1 MRKLEPQSLSGLY
14 AITPDWTDTDRLLAV
29 TEAILRAGCRWLQY
43 RNKTAP
49 PELKKT
55 QAQALRALTRRLRA
69 HLIVNDDPGLA
80 LSVEADGVHLGR
92 EDGSVSAARGV
103 LGKGKLIGVSCYQGL
118 ELAQTAVAAGA
129 DYVAFGSVYPSATK
143 PHAARADL
151 ALFGRARC
159 LPVPVVAIG
168 GITPDNAA
176 AVIAAGADALA
187 VINALYEAEDP
198 DAQAERFL
206 ALFGQSAVRGRGST
220 STVKGNP

>member
-1 MRKLEPQSLSGLY
+1 MRKAEPKRLSGLY

-29 TEAILRAGCRWLQY
+29 TEAILQAGCRWLQY

-49 PELKKT
+49 PALR
-55 QAQALRALTRRLRA
+55 QAQARALRALTRRHGA

-80 LSVEADGVHLGR
+80 RSVEADGVHLGR
-92 EDGSVSAARGV
+92 EDAHVSAARDI
-103 LGKGKLIGVSCYQGL
+103 LGNERLIGVSCYQS
-118 ELAQTAVAAGA
+118 LALACKAVAAGA

-143 PHAARADL
+143 PLAARADL
-151 ALFGRARC
+151 ALFSEARRS

-198 DAQAERFL
+198 RAQAERFL
-206 ALFGQSAVRGRGST
+206 ALFGQSAVRDSAAAH
-220 STVKGNP
+220 PQ